1 MEIHIHIHHHNDNDP
16 KLDVIIKNTEKI
28 MSVVDDLKAT
38 LGEINATTDEIAAD
52 VTELVAKLPDGPGLE
67 EVKAGLTA
75 VSERLKG
82 VASQYPVPPA

>member
-1 MEIHIHIHHHNDNDP
+1 
-16 KLDVIIKNTEKI
+16 

-52 VTELVAKLPDGPGLE
+52 VTELISKLPDEPGLQ

-82 VASQYPVPPA
+82 VAAQYPVLPPT